1 MCAALCILPLLPVHK
16 RCALGPLRV
25 MIALVAVVLLVCAS
39 TYCAPPVLCNTV
51 VVSPIHTNVENT
63 TSPTG
68 GRPRPTP
75 YGSAREGQER
85 ESDTHAISN
94 DIYELPAY
102 NCHHQLCVLLAFADF
117 FLLRFFLLS
126 FITYSERKR
135 HPKARKESQT
145 TNCKTH
151 PTTKTRANKRI
162 CIVRK
167 KYKEVK

>member
-117 FLLRFFLLS
+117 FCYAFSSFHSSPTPNERGTQRHERNLKLLTAKHIQQLKH
-126 FITYSERKR
+126 E
-135 HPKARKESQT
+135 QT
-145 TNCKTH
+145 N
-151 PTTKTRANKRI
+151 ASA
-162 CIVRK
+162 
-167 KYKEVK
+167 